1 MRSRHV
7 ILAADDTAAHL
18 ETLREI
24 LGATYNLHC
33 VASAAEA
40 LRVAHERR
48 PDLVL
53 LDAGMPGLDGY
64 ETCRLFRLDPVLHT
78 AKIILISDRA
88 QAEERRRGEEAGADD
103 TLTRP
108 YQPAELEA
116 RVELLLRL
124 KRVEELDR
132 MKSDLMA
139 LIAHET
145 RTPLASMF
153 GALELLHE
161 EAGEGAGNLRDLCT
175 LAVSSMARLRDLL
188 EKSRMLCELRSDS
201 IEMAPQ
207 AIEVAPMLSQTAALS
222 RDREDG
228 GDLEIRID
236 APAELRVSAD
246 PGYLPMV
253 LGFMLDYAIRMSPA
267 GKPVDLIAAGTK
279 GEVVFH
285 VIHRGP
291 GIPAEHLATM
301 FEPLNAADV
310 DHPSPGAG
318 LGLALAREVARR
330 HGGEVSAL
338 SLPELETRITL
349 RLPRPEA
356 MPATGTAGAAATL
369 KQLPKVA

>member
-7 ILAADDTAAHL
+7 ILAADDSAAHL
-18 ETLREI
+18 ETLRKI
-24 LGATYNLHC
+24 LGATYDLHC
-33 VASAAEA
+33 VASGADA
-40 LRVAHERR
+40 LRVAHERH

-53 LDAGMPGLDGY
+53 LDVTMPGLDGY
-64 ETCRLFRLDPVLHT
+64 ETCRLFRLDPVLHM
-78 AKIILISDRA
+78 AKIILVSA
-88 QAEERRRGEEAGADD
+88 KAPAEERQRGEEAGADD
-103 TLTRP
+103 IITRP
-108 YQPAELEA
+108 YEATELEA
-116 RVELLLRL
+116 RVKLLLRL

-132 MKSDLMA
+132 MKRDLME

-188 EKSRMLCELRSDS
+188 EKSQLLCEFRGDS

-207 AIEVAPMLSQTAALS
+207 TIAVAPMLSQTAALS
-222 RDREDG
+222 RDREDR

-236 APAELRVSAD
+236 TPAELSVHAD
-246 PGYLPMV
+246 PSYLPMV
-253 LGFMLDYAIRMSPA
+253 LGFVLDYAIRMSPD
-267 GKPVDLIAAGTK
+267 GKPVDLIAAGTN

-285 VIHRGP
+285 VIYRGP
-291 GIPAEHLATM
+291 GVPADRLATM
-301 FEPLNAADV
+301 FEPLNGADA
-310 DHPSPGAG
+310 DPPSPGAG

-338 SLPELETRITL
+338 ALPGLETRITL
-349 RLPRPEA
+349 RLPMAGNSSGRLLI
-356 MPATGTAGAAATL
+356 GAAPL
-369 KQLPKVA
+369 L

>member
-1 MRSRHV
+1 MHSRPV
-7 ILAADDTAAHL
+7 ILAADHTAAHL

-24 LGATYNLHC
+24 LEATYDLHC
-33 VASAAEA
+33 VASGADA

-53 LDAGMPGLDGY
+53 LDVEMPGLDGY
-64 ETCRLFRLDPVLHT
+64 ETCRLFRLDPVLHR
-78 AKIILISDRA
+78 AKIILVSDA
-88 QAEERRRGEEAGADD
+88 APAEERRRGDEAGADD

-108 YQPAELEA
+108 YQPADLEA
-116 RVELLLRL
+116 RVKVLLRL
-124 KRVEELDR
+124 KRVEELGR

-175 LAVSSMARLRDLL
+175 LAVASMARLRDLL
-188 EKSRMLCELRSDS
+188 EKSRLLCELRSDS

-228 GDLEIRID
+228 GDLEIRLD
-236 APAELRVSAD
+236 APAELRVNAD

-267 GKPVDLIAAGTK
+267 DKPVDLIAAGTN
-279 GEVVFH
+279 GAVVFH
-285 VIHRGP
+285 VIYRGP
-291 GIPAEHLATM
+291 GIPEEHLATM

-310 DHPSPGAG
+310 DHPSPGSG

-330 HGGEVSAL
+330 HGGEASAL
-338 SLPELETRITL
+338 SLPDLETRITL
-349 RLPRPEA
+349 RLPMAGNSSGRLLI
-356 MPATGTAGAAATL
+356 GAAPVL
-369 KQLPKVA
+369 

>member
-1 MRSRHV
+1 MRSRPV

-24 LGATYNLHC
+24 LGTTYDLHC
-33 VASAAEA
+33 VASGTDA
-40 LRVAHERR
+40 LRLAHERR

-53 LDAGMPGLDGY
+53 LDVEMPGLDGY

-78 AKIILISDRA
+78 AKIILVSA
-88 QAEERRRGEEAGADD
+88 QAPAEVRQRGDEAGADD

-108 YQPAELEA
+108 YEATELEA
-116 RVELLLRL
+116 RVKLLLRL

-132 MKSDLMA
+132 MKSDLWV

-161 EAGEGAGNLRDLCT
+161 EADEGAGNLRDLCT
-175 LAVSSMARLRDLL
+175 LAVTSMVRLRDLL
-188 EKSRMLCELRSDS
+188 EKSRLLCEFRSDS
-201 IEMAPQ
+201 IEMAPRTI
-207 AIEVAPMLSQTAALS
+207 AVAPMLSQTAALS
-222 RDREDG
+222 RDRQDR

-236 APAELRVSAD
+236 APSELRVHAD
-246 PGYLPMV
+246 PSYLPMV
-253 LGFMLDYAIRMSPA
+253 LGFVLDYAIRMSPA
-267 GKPVDLIAAGTK
+267 GKPVDLIAAGAN

-285 VIHRGP
+285 VIYRGP
-291 GIPAEHLATM
+291 GVPAEHLATM
-301 FEPLNAADV
+301 FEPLNGAGA

-338 SLPELETRITL
+338 SLPDLETRITL
-349 RLPRPEA
+349 RLPIAGNSSGRLLV
-356 MPATGTAGAAATL
+356 GAAPVL
-369 KQLPKVA
+369 